1 MNRLMKADLKRIIAK
16 PSMYVIVLILALFI
30 LFKGSASTAAGQM
43 ELYKSL
49 FGNIGLIFLSIPIFL
64 SVYSDEIKSGI
75 MISMIG
81 MGMARKNIVATKLKD
96 SLVLYIGTYVLLY
109 AAAVTQNSVS
119 GLPVS
124 PKHNLFLLLF
134 CGFCIIRGI
143 GIMALAS
150 LFLFLT
156 MSAAGGMLVLVLAGA
171 VGSGLL
177 KMVQD
182 KFKLPVYDF
191 SFLGLLDSSFA
202 DFQAGD
208 FGYTIIP
215 ALLYLAV
222 VIVINIATFNR
233 REMDL

>member
-16 PSMYVIVLILALFI
+16 PSMYVLVILLTVFI
-30 LFKGSASTAAGQM
+30 LFKDAADTSAAQM
-43 ELYKSL
+43 DLYKQL

-81 MGMARKNIVATKLKD
+81 MGMERRKIVLTKLKD
-96 SLVLYIGTYVLLY
+96 AFLLYCGTYLILFC
-109 AAAVTQNSVS
+109 AALVKNVIS
-119 GLPVS
+119 GLPIS
-124 PKHNLFLLLF
+124 PKQNAFLLLF
-134 CGFCIIRGI
+134 CLFCVIRGL

-150 LFLFLT
+150 LVLFLT

-177 KMVQD
+177 KVVQD
-182 KFKLPVYDF
+182 RFKLPVYDM
-191 SFLGLLDSSFA
+191 SYLGLLDSSFA
-202 DFQAGD
+202 DFQAGN
-208 FGYTIIP
+208 FGITIIP
-215 ALLYLAV
+215 ALIYLAIV
-222 VIVINIATFNR
+222 VAINVATFDR

>member
-16 PSMYVIVLILALFI
+16 PSMYVIVLILVLFI
-30 LFKGSASTAAGQM
+30 LFKGAASTAAGQM

-81 MGMARKNIVATKLKD
+81 MGMERKNIVFSKLKD
-96 SLVLYIGTYVLLY
+96 SLVLYCGTYLILY
-109 AAAVTQNSVS
+109 VAALIKNTVS
-119 GLPVS
+119 GLPIS
-124 PKHNLFLLLF
+124 PKQNAFLLLF
-134 CGFCIIRGI
+134 CVYSVIRGL

-150 LFLFLT
+150 LVLFLT

-177 KMVQD
+177 KAVQD
-182 KFKLPVYDF
+182 RFKVPIYDM
-191 SFLGLLDSSFA
+191 SYMGLLDSSFA
-202 DFQAGD
+202 DFQAGNI
-208 FGYTIIP
+208 GYTIIP
-215 ALLYLAV
+215 ALFYLAV
-222 VIVINIATFNR
+222 VVVINIVIFDR

>member
-43 ELYKSL
+43 EMYKSVL
-49 FGNIGLIFLSIPIFL
+49 GNVGLIFLSIPIFL

-81 MGMARKNIVATKLKD
+81 MGMERKNIVFSKLKD
-96 SLVLYIGTYVLLY
+96 SLVLYCGTYLILY
-109 AAAVTQNSVS
+109 AAALIKNTVS
-119 GLPVS
+119 DLPIS
-124 PKHNLFLLLF
+124 PKQNAFLLLF
-134 CGFCIIRGI
+134 CAFSVIRGI

-150 LFLFLT
+150 LVLFLT

-171 VGSGLL
+171 VGAGLL
-177 KMVQD
+177 KAVQD
-182 KFKLPVYDF
+182 RFMLPVYDI
-191 SFLGLLDSSFA
+191 SFMGLLDSSFA
-202 DFQAGD
+202 DFQAGN

-215 ALLYLAV
+215 ALIYLAIV
-222 VIVINIATFNR
+222 VAINIATFDR
-233 REMDL
+233 RARDL

>member
-16 PSMYVIVLILALFI
+16 PSMYVIVLILVLFI
-30 LFKGSASTAAGQM
+30 LFKDAASTAAGQM
-43 ELYKSL
+43 ELYKSM

-81 MGMARKNIVATKLKD
+81 MGMERKNIVFSKLKD
-96 SLVLYIGTYVLLY
+96 SFVLYCGTYLILY
-109 AAAVTQNSVS
+109 VAALIKNTVS
-119 GLPVS
+119 DLPIS
-124 PKHNLFLLLF
+124 PKQNAFLLLF
-134 CGFCIIRGI
+134 CAFSVIRGL

-150 LFLFLT
+150 LVLFLT

-171 VGSGLL
+171 IGTGLL
-177 KMVQD
+177 KAVQD
-182 KFKLPVYDF
+182 RFKLPVYDI
-191 SFLGLLDSSFA
+191 SFMGLLDSSFA
-202 DFQAGD
+202 EFQAGN

-215 ALLYLAV
+215 ALVYLAIV
-222 VIVINIATFNR
+222 VAINIATFDR

>member
-16 PSMYVIVLILALFI
+16 PSMYVIVLILVLFI
-30 LFKGSASTAAGQM
+30 LFKDAASTAAGQM
-43 ELYKSL
+43 EFYKAM

-81 MGMARKNIVATKLKD
+81 MGMERKNIVFSKLKD
-96 SLVLYIGTYVLLY
+96 SFVLYCGTYLILY
-109 AAAVTQNSVS
+109 VAALIKNTVS
-119 GLPVS
+119 DLPIS
-124 PKHNLFLLLF
+124 PKQNAFLLLF
-134 CGFCIIRGI
+134 CAFSVIRGL

-150 LFLFLT
+150 LVLFLT

-171 VGSGLL
+171 IGTGLL
-177 KMVQD
+177 KAVQD
-182 KFKLPVYDF
+182 RFKLPVYDI
-191 SFLGLLDSSFA
+191 SFMGLLDSSFA
-202 DFQAGD
+202 EFQAGN

-215 ALLYLAV
+215 ALVYLAIV
-222 VIVINIATFNR
+222 VAINIATFDR